1 MVRQTGSSLSINNT
15 SGRISTDKQ
24 AYFTHRPYN
33 RLSILNR
40 VSENQT
46 LASCEGYKLLPK
58 ATFSKA
64 STNQF
69 AQFLTHILI
78 TKPAKS
84 ESRLY
89 RNTMTNPKIPS
100 LNSVSRNNQRVDR
113 TLDALVEL
121 AQEADTI
128 HRSDREELEKTSQL
142 MLFLGLMAG
151 DSDSRP

>member
-1 MVRQTGSSLSINNT
+1 MRDTSCCQKLRSQKQVPINT
-15 SGRISTDKQ
+15 
-24 AYFTHRPYN
+24 
-33 RLSILNR
+33 
-40 VSENQT
+40 
-46 LASCEGYKLLPK
+46 KL
-58 ATFSKA
+58 
-64 STNQF
+64 
-69 AQFLTHILI
+69 
-78 TKPAKS
+78 AKS